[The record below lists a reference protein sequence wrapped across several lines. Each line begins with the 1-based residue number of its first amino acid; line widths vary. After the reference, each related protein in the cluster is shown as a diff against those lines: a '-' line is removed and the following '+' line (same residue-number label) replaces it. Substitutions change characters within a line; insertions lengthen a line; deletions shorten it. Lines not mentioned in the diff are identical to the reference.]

1 MGTFLSSQWLAP
13 RSKFLSVILRRQDEE
28 KWLDPNITDAARLT
42 SLLVPHPSEV
52 MESYV
57 VSGLVNS
64 SKNDRPEC
72 IAAVGT

>member
-1 MGTFLSSQWLAP
+1 MANELLQP
-13 RSKFLSVILRRQDEE
+13 VHDRMPVILQRQDEE

-64 SKNDRPEC
+64 PKNDRPEC